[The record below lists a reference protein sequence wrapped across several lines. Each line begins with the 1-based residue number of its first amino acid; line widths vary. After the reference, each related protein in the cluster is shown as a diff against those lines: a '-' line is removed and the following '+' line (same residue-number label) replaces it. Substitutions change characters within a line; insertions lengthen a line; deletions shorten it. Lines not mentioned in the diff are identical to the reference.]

1 MDAIKDD
8 SCFCCGR
15 ANEHGLRLAIAY
27 PEAGRAETSLVVP
40 EWFSGWRGVTHGG
53 LLSMVLD
60 EVMAHACMGPGQGA
74 ATAVTAEMT
83 VRFLKPVPTGSQL
96 RAEGRVTE
104 MRGRIIRTEGRL
116 VGDDG
121 AAAAEA
127 SARFITAARK
137 GG

>member
-1 MDAIKDD
+1 MDMIKDD

-15 ANEHGLRLAIAY
+15 ANERGLRLSISY
-27 PEAGRAETSLVVP
+27 PEKGRAETSVVVP

-60 EVMAHACMGPGQGA
+60 EVMAHSCLALGEQG
-74 ATAVTAEMT
+74 TSAVTAEMT
-83 VRFLKPVPTGSQL
+83 VRFLKPVPTGSRL

-104 MRGRIIRTEGRL
+104 TRGRIIRTEGRL

-127 SARFITAARK
+127 SARFIIAART